1 MISFFQLIRYKNL
14 LMVLLTMILTKY
26 ALINSFIS
34 NPSLTSI
41 DFIILSLSIL
51 FITAGGYIIND
62 LYDIEAD
69 TINKPLKVYIS
80 KSISKKN
87 AWVIYILSS
96 TLGVILGIYLSVI
109 KNSDFLSFYFI
120 GTTLLLFLYS
130 VLLKKQVF
138 IGNLCISLLVALPI
152 YLLYKFDSNSK
163 TISNILQY
171 FFLSI
176 AVFYYMFFAFLTTMI
191 REIIKDI
198 EDINGDYTVKLKTLP
213 ILIGKTR
220 ARNISIFL
228 SVVLLLFLFLV
239 SSNYFI
245 SKKYFLGT
253 IMLMI
258 SIIVVHFIFKSWNA
272 STKKQFHYLSNLMKL
287 IMFIGIL
294 SMILFKFK

>member
-1 MISFFQLIRYKNL
+1 MISFFYLIRYKNL

-34 NPSLTSI
+34 EPSLTSI

-51 FITAGGYIIND
+51 LITAGGYIIND
-62 LYDIEAD
+62 LYDIKAD

-87 AWVIYILSS
+87 AWVIYFLSS
-96 TLGVILGIYLSVI
+96 TLGVTLGIYLSII
-109 KNSDFLSFYFI
+109 KNIDFLSFYFI

-130 VLLKKQVF
+130 LLLKKLVF

-152 YLLYKFDSNSK
+152 YLLYKFDSNNI

-171 FFLSI
+171 FLLSI
-176 AVFYYMFFAFLTTMI
+176 VIFYYMFFAFLTTMI

-198 EDINGDYTVKLKTLP
+198 EDINGDYIVKLKTLP

-258 SIIVVHFIFKSWNA
+258 SIILVHFIFKSWNA

-294 SMILFKFK
+294 SMTLFKFK

>member
-34 NPSLTSI
+34 DPSLTSI

-62 LYDIEAD
+62 LYDIKAD

-87 AWVIYILSS
+87 AWFIYLLSS
-96 TLGVILGIYLSVI
+96 TLGVSLGIYLSII
-109 KNSDFLSFYFI
+109 KNIDFLSFYFF

-138 IGNLCISLLVALPI
+138 IGNLCISLLVTLPI
-152 YLLYKFDSNSK
+152 YLLYKFDSNNI

-198 EDINGDYTVKLKTLP
+198 EDINGDYIVKLKTLP

-258 SIIVVHFIFKSWNA
+258 SIILVHFIFKSWNA

-294 SMILFKFK
+294 SMTLFKFK

>member
-34 NPSLTSI
+34 DPSLTSI

-51 FITAGGYIIND
+51 CITAGGYIIND
-62 LYDIEAD
+62 LFDIEAD

-87 AWVIYILSS
+87 AWVIYLLSS
-96 TLGVILGIYLSVI
+96 TLGIILGIYLSVI

-130 VLLKKQVF
+130 VLLKKLVF

-152 YLLYKFDSNSK
+152 YLLYKFDSNNI

-171 FFLSI
+171 FLLSI
-176 AVFYYMFFAFLTTMI
+176 AIFYYMFFAFLTTMI

-198 EDINGDYTVKLKTLP
+198 EDINGDYIVKLKTLP

-245 SKKYFLGT
+245 SNKYFLGI
-253 IMLMI
+253 IMLML
-258 SIIVVHFIFKSWNA
+258 STVVVYFIFKSWIA
-272 STKKQFHYLSNLMKL
+272 TTKKQFQYLSNLMKL

-294 SMILFKFK
+294 SMALFKFK

>member
-34 NPSLTSI
+34 DPSLTSI

-51 FITAGGYIIND
+51 CITAGGYIIND
-62 LYDIEAD
+62 LFDIEAD

-87 AWVIYILSS
+87 AWVIYLLSS

-130 VLLKKQVF
+130 VLLKKLVF

-152 YLLYKFDSNSK
+152 YLLYKFDSNNI

-176 AVFYYMFFAFLTTMI
+176 AIFYYMFFAFLTTMI

-198 EDINGDYTVKLKTLP
+198 EDINGDYMVKLKTLP

-228 SVVLLLFLFLV
+228 SIVLLLFLFLV

-245 SKKYFLGT
+245 SNKYFLGI
-253 IMLMI
+253 IMLML
-258 SIIVVHFIFKSWNA
+258 STVVVYFIFKSWTA
-272 STKKQFHYLSNLMKL
+272 TTKKQFQYLSNLMKL

-294 SMILFKFK
+294 SMALFKFK

>member
-34 NPSLTSI
+34 NPSLTSV

-87 AWVIYILSS
+87 AWFIYIISS

-171 FFLSI
+171 FFLST

-198 EDINGDYTVKLKTLP
+198 EDINGDYLVKLKTLP

-287 IMFIGIL
+287 IMFTGIL

>member
-1 MISFFQLIRYKNL
+1 MISFFYLIRYKNL

-34 NPSLTSI
+34 DPSLTSI

-51 FITAGGYIIND
+51 CITAGGYIIND

-87 AWVIYILSS
+87 AWVIYFLSS
-96 TLGVILGIYLSVI
+96 TLGVTLGIYLSII
-109 KNSDFLSFYFI
+109 KNIDFLSFYFI

-152 YLLYKFDSNSK
+152 YLLYKFDSNNI

-171 FFLSI
+171 FLLSI
-176 AVFYYMFFAFLTTMI
+176 AIFYYMFFAFLTTMI

-198 EDINGDYTVKLKTLP
+198 EDINGDYIVKLKTLP

-245 SKKYFLGT
+245 SNKYFLGI
-253 IMLMI
+253 IMLML
-258 SIIVVHFIFKSWNA
+258 STVVVYFIFKSWIA
-272 STKKQFHYLSNLMKL
+272 TTKKQFQYLSNLMKL

-294 SMILFKFK
+294 SMTLFKFK

>member
-87 AWVIYILSS
+87 AWFIYLLSS
-96 TLGVILGIYLSVI
+96 TLGVSLGIYLSVI

-130 VLLKKQVF
+130 VLLKKLVF
-138 IGNLCISLLVALPI
+138 IGNLCVSLLVALPI
-152 YLLYKFDSNSK
+152 YLLYKFNSNSI

-171 FFLSI
+171 FLLSI

-287 IMFIGIL
+287 IMFTGIL

>member
-1 MISFFQLIRYKNL
+1 MISFFQLIRYKNP

-34 NPSLTSI
+34 DPSLTSI

-69 TINKPLKVYIS
+69 TINKPLKVYIP

-87 AWVIYILSS
+87 AWFIYLLSS
-96 TLGVILGIYLSVI
+96 TLGVSLGIYLSII
-109 KNSDFLSFYFI
+109 KNIDFLSFYFI

-130 VLLKKQVF
+130 VLLKKLVF
-138 IGNLCISLLVALPI
+138 IGNLCVSLLVALPI
-152 YLLYKFDSNSK
+152 YLLYKFNSNSI

-198 EDINGDYTVKLKTLP
+198 EDINGDYIVKLKTLP

-258 SIIVVHFIFKSWNA
+258 SIILVHFIFKSWNA

-294 SMILFKFK
+294 SMTLFKFK

>member
-69 TINKPLKVYIS
+69 TINKPLKVFIS

-87 AWVIYILSS
+87 AWFIYLLSS
-96 TLGVILGIYLSVI
+96 TLGVSLGIYLSVI

-171 FFLSI
+171 FFLSTV
-176 AVFYYMFFAFLTTMI
+176 VFYYMFFAFLTTMI

-213 ILIGKTR
+213 IVIGKTR

-287 IMFIGIL
+287 IMFTGIL

>member
-258 SIIVVHFIFKSWNA
+258 SIILVHFIFKSWNA

>member
-34 NPSLTSI
+34 DPSLTSI

-62 LYDIEAD
+62 LYDIKAD

-87 AWVIYILSS
+87 AWFIYLLSS
-96 TLGVILGIYLSVI
+96 TLGVSLGIYLSII
-109 KNSDFLSFYFI
+109 KNIDFLSFYFF

-138 IGNLCISLLVALPI
+138 IGNLCISLLVTLPI
-152 YLLYKFDSNSK
+152 YLLYKFDSNNI

-198 EDINGDYTVKLKTLP
+198 EDINGDHIVKLKTLP

-258 SIIVVHFIFKSWNA
+258 SIILVHFIFKSWNA

-294 SMILFKFK
+294 SMTLFKFK

>member
-176 AVFYYMFFAFLTTMI
+176 AVFHYMFFAFLTTMI

>member
-34 NPSLTSI
+34 DPSLTSI

-87 AWVIYILSS
+87 AWFIYLLSS
-96 TLGVILGIYLSVI
+96 TLGVSLGIYLSII
-109 KNSDFLSFYFI
+109 KNIDFLSFYFI

-130 VLLKKQVF
+130 VLLKKLVF

-152 YLLYKFDSNSK
+152 YLLYKFDSNNI

-171 FFLSI
+171 FLLSI
-176 AVFYYMFFAFLTTMI
+176 AIFYYMFFAFLTTMI

-198 EDINGDYTVKLKTLP
+198 EDINGDYIVKLKTLP

-245 SKKYFLGT
+245 SNKYFLGI
-253 IMLMI
+253 IMLML
-258 SIIVVHFIFKSWNA
+258 STVVVYFIFKSWIA
-272 STKKQFHYLSNLMKL
+272 TTKKQFQYLSNLMKL

-294 SMILFKFK
+294 SMALFKFK

>member
-1 MISFFQLIRYKNL
+1 MISFFYLIRYKNL

-34 NPSLTSI
+34 DPSLTSI

-51 FITAGGYIIND
+51 CITAGGYIIND
-62 LYDIEAD
+62 LFDIEAD

-87 AWVIYILSS
+87 AWVIYLLSS

-130 VLLKKQVF
+130 VLLKKLVF

-152 YLLYKFDSNSK
+152 YLLYKFDSNNI

-176 AVFYYMFFAFLTTMI
+176 AIFYYMFFAFLTTMI

-198 EDINGDYTVKLKTLP
+198 EDINGDYMVKLKTLP

-228 SVVLLLFLFLV
+228 SIVLLLFLFLV

-245 SKKYFLGT
+245 SNKYFLGI
-253 IMLMI
+253 IMLML
-258 SIIVVHFIFKSWNA
+258 STVVVYFIFKSWTA
-272 STKKQFHYLSNLMKL
+272 TTKKQFQYLSNLMKL

-294 SMILFKFK
+294 SMALFKFK

>member
-1 MISFFQLIRYKNL
+1 MISFFYLIRYKNL

-34 NPSLTSI
+34 DPSLTSI

-87 AWVIYILSS
+87 AWVIYFLSS
-96 TLGVILGIYLSVI
+96 TLGVTLGIYLSII
-109 KNSDFLSFYFI
+109 KNIDFLSFYFI

-130 VLLKKQVF
+130 LLLKKLVF

-152 YLLYKFDSNSK
+152 YLLYKFDSNNI

-171 FFLSI
+171 FLLSI
-176 AVFYYMFFAFLTTMI
+176 VIFYYMFFAFLTTMI

-198 EDINGDYTVKLKTLP
+198 EDINGDYIVKLKTLP

-228 SVVLLLFLFLV
+228 SLVLLLFLFLV

-245 SKKYFLGT
+245 SNKYFLGI
-253 IMLMI
+253 IMLML
-258 SIIVVHFIFKSWNA
+258 STVVVYFIFKSWIA
-272 STKKQFHYLSNLMKL
+272 TTKKQFQYLSNLMKL

-294 SMILFKFK
+294 SMALFKFK

>member
-87 AWVIYILSS
+87 AWFIYLLSS
-96 TLGVILGIYLSVI
+96 TLGVSLGIYLSVI

-213 ILIGKTR
+213 IVIGKTR

-287 IMFIGIL
+287 IMFTGIL

>member
-1 MISFFQLIRYKNL
+1 MISFFYLIRYKNL

-34 NPSLTSI
+34 EPSLTSI

-51 FITAGGYIIND
+51 LITAGGYIIND
-62 LYDIEAD
+62 LYDIKAD

-87 AWVIYILSS
+87 AWIIYFLSS
-96 TLGVILGIYLSVI
+96 TLGVTLGIYLSII
-109 KNSDFLSFYFI
+109 KNIDFLSFYFI

-130 VLLKKQVF
+130 LLLKKLVF

-152 YLLYKFDSNSK
+152 YLLYKFDSNNI

-171 FFLSI
+171 FLLSI
-176 AVFYYMFFAFLTTMI
+176 VIFYYMFFAFLTTMI

-198 EDINGDYTVKLKTLP
+198 EDINGDYIVKLKTLP

-228 SVVLLLFLFLV
+228 SLVLLLFLFLV

-245 SKKYFLGT
+245 SNKYFLGI
-253 IMLMI
+253 IMLML
-258 SIIVVHFIFKSWNA
+258 STVVVYFIFKSWIA
-272 STKKQFHYLSNLMKL
+272 TTKKQFQYLSNLMKL

-294 SMILFKFK
+294 SMALFKFK

>member
-1 MISFFQLIRYKNL
+1 MISFFYLIRYKNL

-34 NPSLTSI
+34 DPSLTSI

-51 FITAGGYIIND
+51 CITAGGYIIND
-62 LYDIEAD
+62 LFDIEAD

-87 AWVIYILSS
+87 AWVIYLLSS
-96 TLGVILGIYLSVI
+96 TLGIILGIYLSVI

-130 VLLKKQVF
+130 VLLKKLVF

-152 YLLYKFDSNSK
+152 YLLYKFDSNNI

-171 FFLSI
+171 FLLSKAI
-176 AVFYYMFFAFLTTMI
+176 FYYMFFAFLTTMI

-198 EDINGDYTVKLKTLP
+198 EDINGDYMVKLKTLP

-228 SVVLLLFLFLV
+228 SIVLLLFLFLV

-245 SKKYFLGT
+245 SNKYFLGI
-253 IMLMI
+253 IMLML
-258 SIIVVHFIFKSWNA
+258 STVVVYFIFKSWIA
-272 STKKQFHYLSNLMKL
+272 TTKKQFQYLSNLMKL

-294 SMILFKFK
+294 SMALFKFK

>member
-87 AWVIYILSS
+87 AWFIYLLSS
-96 TLGVILGIYLSVI
+96 TLGVSLGIYLSVI

-171 FFLSI
+171 FFLSTV
-176 AVFYYMFFAFLTTMI
+176 VFYYMFFAFLTTMI

-198 EDINGDYTVKLKTLP
+198 EDIDGDYLVKLKTLP

-287 IMFIGIL
+287 IMFTGIL

>member
-1 MISFFQLIRYKNL
+1 MISFFYLIRYKNL

-34 NPSLTSI
+34 DPSLTSI

-51 FITAGGYIIND
+51 CITAGGYIIND
-62 LYDIEAD
+62 LFDIEAD

-87 AWVIYILSS
+87 AWVIYLLSS

-130 VLLKKQVF
+130 VLLKKLVF

-152 YLLYKFDSNSK
+152 YLLYKFDSNNI

-176 AVFYYMFFAFLTTMI
+176 AIFYYMFFAFLTTMI

-198 EDINGDYTVKLKTLP
+198 EDINGDYIVKLKTLP

-228 SVVLLLFLFLV
+228 SLVLLLFLFLV

-245 SKKYFLGT
+245 SNKYFLGI
-253 IMLMI
+253 IMLML
-258 SIIVVHFIFKSWNA
+258 STVVVYFIFKSWTA
-272 STKKQFHYLSNLMKL
+272 TTKKQFQYLSNLMKL

-294 SMILFKFK
+294 SMALFKFK

>member
-1 MISFFQLIRYKNL
+1 MISFFYLIRYKNL

-34 NPSLTSI
+34 DPSLTSI

-51 FITAGGYIIND
+51 CITAGGYIIND
-62 LYDIEAD
+62 LFDIEAD

-87 AWVIYILSS
+87 AWVIYLLSS
-96 TLGVILGIYLSVI
+96 TFGVTLGIYLSII
-109 KNSDFLSFYFI
+109 KNIDFLSFYFI

-130 VLLKKQVF
+130 VLLKKLVF

-152 YLLYKFDSNSK
+152 YLLYKFDSNNI

-176 AVFYYMFFAFLTTMI
+176 AIFYYMFFAFLTTMI

-198 EDINGDYTVKLKTLP
+198 EDINGDYMVKLKTLP

-228 SVVLLLFLFLV
+228 SIVLLLFLFLV

-245 SKKYFLGT
+245 SNKYFLGI
-253 IMLMI
+253 IMLML
-258 SIIVVHFIFKSWNA
+258 STVVVYFIFKSWTA
-272 STKKQFHYLSNLMKL
+272 TTKKQFQYLSNLMKL

-294 SMILFKFK
+294 SMALFKFK

>member
-87 AWVIYILSS
+87 AWFIYLLSS
-96 TLGVILGIYLSVI
+96 TLGVSLGIYLSVI

-171 FFLSI
+171 FFLSTV
-176 AVFYYMFFAFLTTMI
+176 VFYYMFFAFLTTMI

-198 EDINGDYTVKLKTLP
+198 EDVDGDYLVKLKTLP

-287 IMFIGIL
+287 IMFTGIL

>member
-1 MISFFQLIRYKNL
+1 MISFFYLIRYKNL

-34 NPSLTSI
+34 DPSLTSI

-87 AWVIYILSS
+87 AWFIYLLSS
-96 TLGVILGIYLSVI
+96 TLGVSLGIYLSII
-109 KNSDFLSFYFI
+109 KNIDFLSFYFI

-130 VLLKKQVF
+130 LLLKKLVF

-152 YLLYKFDSNSK
+152 YLLYKFDSNNI

-171 FFLSI
+171 FLLSI
-176 AVFYYMFFAFLTTMI
+176 VIFYYMFFAFLTTMI

-198 EDINGDYTVKLKTLP
+198 EDINGDYIVKLKTLP

-258 SIIVVHFIFKSWNA
+258 SIILVHFIFKSWNA

-294 SMILFKFK
+294 SMTLFKFK

>member
-1 MISFFQLIRYKNL
+1 MISFFYLIRYKNL

-34 NPSLTSI
+34 DPSLTSI

-87 AWVIYILSS
+87 AWFIYLLSS
-96 TLGVILGIYLSVI
+96 TLGVSLGIYLSII
-109 KNSDFLSFYFI
+109 KNIDFLSFYFI

-130 VLLKKQVF
+130 LLLKKLVF

-152 YLLYKFDSNSK
+152 YLLYKFDSNNI

-176 AVFYYMFFAFLTTMI
+176 AIFYYMFFAFLTTMI

-198 EDINGDYTVKLKTLP
+198 EDINGDYMVKLKTLP

-228 SVVLLLFLFLV
+228 SIVLLLFLFLV

-245 SKKYFLGT
+245 SNKYFLGI
-253 IMLMI
+253 IMLML
-258 SIIVVHFIFKSWNA
+258 STVVVYFIFKSWIA
-272 STKKQFHYLSNLMKL
+272 TTKKQFQYLSNLMKL

-294 SMILFKFK
+294 SMALFKFK

>member
-34 NPSLTSI
+34 DPSLTSI

-87 AWVIYILSS
+87 AWFIYLLSS
-96 TLGVILGIYLSVI
+96 TLGVSLGIYLSII
-109 KNSDFLSFYFI
+109 KNIDFLSFYFF
-120 GTTLLLFLYS
+120 GTMLLLFLYS

-138 IGNLCISLLVALPI
+138 IGNLCISLLVTLPI
-152 YLLYKFDSNSK
+152 YLLYKFDSNNI

-198 EDINGDYTVKLKTLP
+198 EDINGDHIVKLKTLP

-258 SIIVVHFIFKSWNA
+258 SIILVHFIFKSWNA

-294 SMILFKFK
+294 SMTLFKFK

>member
-1 MISFFQLIRYKNL
+1 MISFFYLIRYKNL

-34 NPSLTSI
+34 DPSLTSI

-51 FITAGGYIIND
+51 CITAGGYIIND

-87 AWVIYILSS
+87 AWVIYLLSS
-96 TLGVILGIYLSVI
+96 TFGVTLGIYLSII
-109 KNSDFLSFYFI
+109 KNIDFLSFYFI

-130 VLLKKQVF
+130 VLLKKLVF

-152 YLLYKFDSNSK
+152 YLLYKFDSNNI

-171 FFLSI
+171 FLLSI
-176 AVFYYMFFAFLTTMI
+176 AIFYYMFFAFLTTMI

-198 EDINGDYTVKLKTLP
+198 EDINGDYIVKLKTLP

-228 SVVLLLFLFLV
+228 SLVLLLFLFLV

-245 SKKYFLGT
+245 SNKYFLGI
-253 IMLMI
+253 IMLML
-258 SIIVVHFIFKSWNA
+258 STVVVYFIFKSWIA
-272 STKKQFHYLSNLMKL
+272 TTKKQFQYLSNLMKL

-294 SMILFKFK
+294 SMALFKFK

>member
-1 MISFFQLIRYKNL
+1 MISFFYLIRYKNL

-34 NPSLTSI
+34 DPSLTSI

-87 AWVIYILSS
+87 AWVIYFLSS
-96 TLGVILGIYLSVI
+96 TLGVTLGIYLSII
-109 KNSDFLSFYFI
+109 KNIDFLSFYFI

-130 VLLKKQVF
+130 VLLKKLVF

-152 YLLYKFDSNSK
+152 YLLYKFDSNNI

-171 FFLSI
+171 FLLSI
-176 AVFYYMFFAFLTTMI
+176 AIFYYMFFAFLTTMI

-198 EDINGDYTVKLKTLP
+198 EDINGDYIVKLKTLP

-228 SVVLLLFLFLV
+228 SLVLLLFLFLV

-245 SKKYFLGT
+245 SNKYFLGI
-253 IMLMI
+253 IMLML
-258 SIIVVHFIFKSWNA
+258 STVVVYFIFKSWIA
-272 STKKQFHYLSNLMKL
+272 TTKKQFQYLSNLMKL

-294 SMILFKFK
+294 SMALFKFK

>member
-1 MISFFQLIRYKNL
+1 MISFFYLIRYKNL

-34 NPSLTSI
+34 DPSLTSI

-51 FITAGGYIIND
+51 CITAGGYIIND
-62 LYDIEAD
+62 LFDIEAD

-87 AWVIYILSS
+87 AWVIYLLSS

-130 VLLKKQVF
+130 VLLKKLVF

-152 YLLYKFDSNSK
+152 YLLYKFDSNNI

-176 AVFYYMFFAFLTTMI
+176 AIFYYMFFAFLTTMI

-198 EDINGDYTVKLKTLP
+198 EDINGDYMVKLKTLP

-228 SVVLLLFLFLV
+228 SIVLLLFLFLV

-245 SKKYFLGT
+245 SNKYFLGI
-253 IMLMI
+253 IMLML
-258 SIIVVHFIFKSWNA
+258 STVVVYFIFKSWTA
-272 STKKQFHYLSNLMKL
+272 TTKKQFQYLSNLMKL

-294 SMILFKFK
+294 SMTLFKFK

>member
-1 MISFFQLIRYKNL
+1 
-14 LMVLLTMILTKY
+14 MVLLTMILTKY

-34 NPSLTSI
+34 DPSLTSI

-51 FITAGGYIIND
+51 CITAGGYIIND
-62 LYDIEAD
+62 LFDIEAD

-87 AWVIYILSS
+87 AWVIYLLSS

-130 VLLKKQVF
+130 VLLKKLVF

-152 YLLYKFDSNSK
+152 YLLYKFDSNNI

-176 AVFYYMFFAFLTTMI
+176 AIFYYMFFAFLTTMI

-198 EDINGDYTVKLKTLP
+198 EDINGDYMVKLKTLP

-228 SVVLLLFLFLV
+228 SIVLLLFLFLV

-245 SKKYFLGT
+245 SNKYFLGI
-253 IMLMI
+253 IMLML
-258 SIIVVHFIFKSWNA
+258 STVVVYFIFKSWTA
-272 STKKQFHYLSNLMKL
+272 TTKKQFQYLSNLMKL

-294 SMILFKFK
+294 SMALFKFK

>member
-287 IMFIGIL
+287 IMFTGIL

>member
-1 MISFFQLIRYKNL
+1 
-14 LMVLLTMILTKY
+14 MILTKY

-34 NPSLTSI
+34 EPSLTSI

-51 FITAGGYIIND
+51 LITAGGYIIND
-62 LYDIEAD
+62 LYDIKAD

-87 AWVIYILSS
+87 AWVIYFLSS
-96 TLGVILGIYLSVI
+96 TLGVTLGIYLSII
-109 KNSDFLSFYFI
+109 KNIDFLSFYFI

-130 VLLKKQVF
+130 LLLKKLVF

-152 YLLYKFDSNSK
+152 YLLYKFDSNNI

-171 FFLSI
+171 FLLSI
-176 AVFYYMFFAFLTTMI
+176 VIFYYMFFAFLTTMI

-198 EDINGDYTVKLKTLP
+198 EDINGDYIVKLKTLP

-228 SVVLLLFLFLV
+228 SLVLLLFLFLV

-245 SKKYFLGT
+245 SNKYFLGI
-253 IMLMI
+253 IMLML
-258 SIIVVHFIFKSWNA
+258 STVVVYFIFKSWIA
-272 STKKQFHYLSNLMKL
+272 TTKKQFQYLSNLMKL

-294 SMILFKFK
+294 SMALFKFK

>member
-1 MISFFQLIRYKNL
+1 MISFFYLIRYKNL

-26 ALINSFIS
+26 ALIDSFIS
-34 NPSLTSI
+34 APSLSYI

-51 FITAGGYIIND
+51 CITAGGYIIND

-87 AWVIYILSS
+87 AWVIYLLSS
-96 TLGVILGIYLSVI
+96 TLGVTLGIYLSII
-109 KNSDFLSFYFI
+109 KNIDFLSFYFI

-152 YLLYKFDSNSK
+152 YLLYKFDSNNI

-176 AVFYYMFFAFLTTMI
+176 AIFYYMFFAFLTTMI

-198 EDINGDYTVKLKTLP
+198 EDINGDYIVKLKTLP

-245 SKKYFLGT
+245 SNKYFLGI
-253 IMLMI
+253 IMLML
-258 SIIVVHFIFKSWNA
+258 STVVVYFIFKSWTA
-272 STKKQFHYLSNLMKL
+272 TTKKQFQYLSNLMKL

-294 SMILFKFK
+294 SMTLFKFK

>member
-1 MISFFQLIRYKNL
+1 MISFFYLIRYKNL

-34 NPSLTSI
+34 EPSLTSI

-51 FITAGGYIIND
+51 LITAGGYIIND
-62 LYDIEAD
+62 LYDIKAD

-87 AWVIYILSS
+87 AWVIYFLSS
-96 TLGVILGIYLSVI
+96 TLGVTLGIYLSII
-109 KNSDFLSFYFI
+109 KNIDFLSFYFI

-130 VLLKKQVF
+130 LLLKKLVF

-152 YLLYKFDSNSK
+152 YLLYKFDSNNI

-171 FFLSI
+171 FLLSI
-176 AVFYYMFFAFLTTMI
+176 VIFYYMFFAFLTTMI

-198 EDINGDYTVKLKTLP
+198 EDINGDYIVKLKTLP

-228 SVVLLLFLFLV
+228 SLVLLLFLFLV

-245 SKKYFLGT
+245 SNKYFLGI
-253 IMLMI
+253 IMLML
-258 SIIVVHFIFKSWNA
+258 STVVVYFIFKSWIA
-272 STKKQFHYLSNLMKL
+272 TTKKQFQYLSNLMKL

-294 SMILFKFK
+294 SMALFKFK

>member
-1 MISFFQLIRYKNL
+1 MISFFYLIRYKNL

-26 ALINSFIS
+26 ALIDSFIS
-34 NPSLTSI
+34 SPSLSHI

-51 FITAGGYIIND
+51 CITTGGYIIND
-62 LYDIEAD
+62 LFDIEAD

-87 AWVIYILSS
+87 AWVIYLLSS

-130 VLLKKQVF
+130 VLLKKLVF

-152 YLLYKFDSNSK
+152 YLLYKFDSNNI

-176 AVFYYMFFAFLTTMI
+176 AIFYYMFFAFLTTMI

-198 EDINGDYTVKLKTLP
+198 EDINGDYIVKLKTLP

-228 SVVLLLFLFLV
+228 SIVLLLFLFLV

-245 SKKYFLGT
+245 SNKYFLGI
-253 IMLMI
+253 IMLML
-258 SIIVVHFIFKSWNA
+258 STVVVYFIFKSWIA
-272 STKKQFHYLSNLMKL
+272 TTKKQFQYLSNLMKL

-294 SMILFKFK
+294 SMALFKFK

>member
-34 NPSLTSI
+34 DPSLTSI

-69 TINKPLKVYIS
+69 TINKPLKVFIS

-87 AWVIYILSS
+87 AWFIYLLSS
-96 TLGVILGIYLSVI
+96 TLGVSLGIYLSII
-109 KNSDFLSFYFI
+109 KNIDFLSFYFF

-138 IGNLCISLLVALPI
+138 IGNLCISLLVTLPI
-152 YLLYKFDSNSK
+152 YLLYKFDSNNI

-198 EDINGDYTVKLKTLP
+198 EDINGDYIVKLKTLP

-258 SIIVVHFIFKSWNA
+258 SIILVHFIFKSWNA

-294 SMILFKFK
+294 SMTLFKFK

>member
-87 AWVIYILSS
+87 AWVIYFLSS
-96 TLGVILGIYLSVI
+96 TLGVTLGIYLSII
-109 KNSDFLSFYFI
+109 KNIDFLSFYFI

-130 VLLKKQVF
+130 LLLKKLVF

-152 YLLYKFDSNSK
+152 YLLYKFDSNNI

-171 FFLSI
+171 FLLSI
-176 AVFYYMFFAFLTTMI
+176 VIFYYMFFAFLTTMI

-198 EDINGDYTVKLKTLP
+198 EDINGDYLVKLKTLP

-220 ARNISIFL
+220 SRNISIFL
-228 SVVLLLFLFLV
+228 SLVLLLFLFLV

-258 SIIVVHFIFKSWNA
+258 SIILVHFIFKSWNA

-294 SMILFKFK
+294 SMTLFKFK

>member
-1 MISFFQLIRYKNL
+1 MISFFYLIRYKNL

-34 NPSLTSI
+34 DPSLTSI

-51 FITAGGYIIND
+51 CITAGGYIIND
-62 LYDIEAD
+62 LFDIEAD

-87 AWVIYILSS
+87 AWVIYLLSS
-96 TLGVILGIYLSVI
+96 TLGVTLGIYLSII
-109 KNSDFLSFYFI
+109 KNIDFLSFYFI

-130 VLLKKQVF
+130 VLLKKLVF
-138 IGNLCISLLVALPI
+138 IGNLCISLLVTLPI

-163 TISNILQY
+163 TFSNILQY

-198 EDINGDYTVKLKTLP
+198 EDINGDYIVKLKTLP

-245 SKKYFLGT
+245 SNKYFLGI
-253 IMLMI
+253 IMLML
-258 SIIVVHFIFKSWNA
+258 STVVVYFIFKSWIA
-272 STKKQFHYLSNLMKL
+272 TTKKQFQYLSNLMKL

-294 SMILFKFK
+294 SMALFKFK